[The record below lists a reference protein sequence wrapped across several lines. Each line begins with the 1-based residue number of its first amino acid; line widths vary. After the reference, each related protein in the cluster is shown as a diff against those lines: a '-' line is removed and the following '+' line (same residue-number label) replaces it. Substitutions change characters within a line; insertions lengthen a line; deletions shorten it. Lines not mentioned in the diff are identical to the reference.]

1 MAVTY
6 DQALAS
12 SAPRIGIFLRFGFA
26 SPVRLWLGIGNITAT
41 IDATDGSGA
50 TYSGI
55 GEVVGLPALQ
65 QLINAKAE
73 RVEFRLSGVSQ
84 SAVSMATTEADD
96 VKGIALNVGVGV
108 FGADWQLVQEPTWVR
123 RLIIDYLSTSTE
135 STEAGQVRTVSVSAR
150 SAFTGRRR
158 PTLSFYTDAEQRQR
172 SADDRFCERASLYSS
187 ETIKAW
193 PVY

>member
-6 DQALAS
+6 DQVLAS
-12 SAPRIGIFLRFGFA
+12 SAPRIGIFLRFGFDT
-26 SPVRLWLGIGNITAT
+26 PVRLWLGIGNITAA
-41 IDATDGSGA
+41 IDTTDGTGA
-50 TYSGI
+50 VYAGI

-84 SAVSMATTEADD
+84 TAVSMATTEADD

>member
-6 DQALAS
+6 DQVLAS
-12 SAPRIGIFLRFGFA
+12 SAPRIGIFLRFGFDT
-26 SPVRLWLGIGNITAT
+26 PVRLWLGIGNITAA
-41 IDATDGSGA
+41 IDTTDGTGA
-50 TYSGI
+50 VYAGI

-84 SAVSMATTEADD
+84 TAVSMATTEADD

-123 RLIIDYLSTSTE
+123 RLIIDYLSTATE